1 MEIKRQRT
9 NIIVS
14 AIIIV
19 IAAITWFFVIPSQIR
34 VNSLWGSSSGV
45 TGRTFPYFATGLIAM
60 AALGEL
66 IQSAMAYTKL
76 KRSGAKSEKK
86 RIEWTSELRA
96 VLIFALCIIYAVLF
110 DRVGYIVST
119 LIVPP
124 VMLFVMGSRKWYH
137 YASVYAVGAAMYL
150 IFVYLLQIRLP

>member
-1 MEIKRQRT
+1 MDIKRQRT

-14 AIIIV
+14 IILIV
-19 IAAITWFFVIPSQIR
+19 IAIIVWLFVIPSQIR
-34 VNSLWGSSSGV
+34 INSLWGSSSGV
-45 TGRTFPYFATGLIAM
+45 TGRTFPYFATALVAL

-66 IQSAMAYTKL
+66 IQSAVIYTKL
-76 KRSGAKSEKK
+76 KRSGVKEESK
-86 RIEWTSELRA
+86 RIDWLSEMRA
-96 VLIFALCIIYAVLF
+96 VIIFILCIIYAVLF

-119 LIVPP
+119 LVIPP

-137 YASVYAVGAAMYL
+137 YASVYAVGAVMYL

>member
-45 TGRTFPYFATGLIAM
+45 TGRTFPYFATALIAM

-76 KRSGAKSEKK
+76 KRSGAKA
-86 RIEWTSELRA
+86 EWTSELRA